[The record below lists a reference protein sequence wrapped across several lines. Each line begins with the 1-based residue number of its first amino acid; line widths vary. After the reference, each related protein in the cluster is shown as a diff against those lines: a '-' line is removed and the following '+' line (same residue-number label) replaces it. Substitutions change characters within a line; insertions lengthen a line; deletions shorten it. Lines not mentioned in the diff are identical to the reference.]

1 MLKISASLLAEIGRQ
16 GEASYPYEGCGL
28 LLGRVEQEANVVAD
42 LYPVP
47 NRWEVQEEKRV
58 RFRIGEMDMLQAELV
73 AAERGLDVI
82 GIYHSHPD
90 HPPVA
95 SPRDLAWAAWPG
107 HSYLITEV
115 RQGVPAES
123 RSWQLKPD
131 RTGFYEEEVVDD
143 GQTRRAEKPE
153 NITEQEENR

>member
-42 LYPVP
+42 LYPIP

-73 AAERGLDVI
+73 AAERGSGRDRHLSQPS
-82 GIYHSHPD
+82 G
-90 HPPVA
+90 
-95 SPRDLAWAAWPG
+95 SPACRLAPRSGLGGLARALLPHHRGAPG
-107 HSYLITEV
+107 
-115 RQGVPAES
+115 RPG
-123 RSWQLKPD
+123 
-131 RTGFYEEEVVDD
+131 
-143 GQTRRAEKPE
+143 
-153 NITEQEENR
+153 